1 MENAVE
7 HADAVK
13 DLWLLLGFK
22 DLVPGNKF
30 TLTLG
35 MGLSE
40 FNATKF
46 KQDMSFVLR
55 HVLAQDIEIIEGPAA
70 GGVSR
75 RSGVEQSSWDDWG
88 RSRLPYDYGGSAQ
101 SGWGEED
108 LSVGG
113 SDGGDERRQSSY
125 VPGPQCGNW
134 GRFPGYSGSQC
145 GDPVYTP
152 IRNFGSIVLSLRMKS
167 HKQRSITWSEANLRG
182 NEDISQ
188 DRTAVNRRT
197 KFMRQWRVLNAS
209 EYVCVN
215 QTSGTS
221 VCETEAIDI
230 FSILYSDPAYE
241 CPQNTYRNGITCAVC
256 GLEETSPTGSTSKS
270 QCRTCDSTPKE
281 GGGFTYTYLSCD
293 GRQCNECPP
302 GTLSSRGALNL
313 GDCVPV
319 PKLTML
325 FKGPLGPATISRG
338 IEGPQP
344 TKSGFNFERLK
355 IVIGN
360 ITGLPPDRLIFDAP
374 VEEQNY
380 DDSRC
385 YQQKGSCLVR
395 IAFVALASSKAQL
408 EAATSYI
415 SGTECTVYDPVNCPN
430 PDVNRCDS
438 RHACAWIH
446 TFIFPPPL
454 RRGQVS

>member
-13 DLWLLLGFK
+13 DVWLLLGYK
-22 DLVPGNKF
+22 DLDPGNKF

-35 MGLSE
+35 IGLSE
-40 FNATKF
+40 FNATEF
-46 KQDMSFVLR
+46 KRDLSFVLR
-55 HVLAQDIEIIEGPAA
+55 HVLAQDIEIVEGPVA
-70 GGVSR
+70 GAVSR
-75 RSGVEQSSWDDWG
+75 RSGVDQRHREEDWG
-88 RSRLPYDYGGSAQ
+88 RSRLSYDYGGGEQ
-101 SGWGEED
+101 SGSGEEN
-108 LSVGG
+108 LSVG
-113 SDGGDERRQSSY
+113 SSNDERRQSSY

-152 IRNFGSIVLSLRMKS
+152 IRNFGSIVLSLRMYA
-167 HKQRSITWSEANLRG
+167 HKKRSITWSEANLRG
-182 NEDISQ
+182 NEDISV

-197 KFMRQWRVLNAS
+197 KFIRQWRVLNAS
-209 EYVCVN
+209 EYSCVN
-215 QTSGTS
+215 QTSGAAL
-221 VCETEAIDI
+221 CDTEAIDI

-241 CPQNTYRNGITCAVC
+241 CPQNTYRNGLTCAVC

-325 FKGPLGPATISRG
+325 LKGPLGPATVSRG

-344 TKSGFNFERLK
+344 TQSAFNFERLK

-360 ITGLPPDRLIFDAP
+360 ITGLSLDRLIFDAP

-380 DDSRC
+380 DDGRC
-385 YQQKGSCLVR
+385 YQQKGICLIR

-415 SGTECTVYDPVNCPN
+415 SGTECTVYDPVNCPK
-430 PDVNRCDS
+430 PDVNRYDS
-438 RHACAWIH
+438 RHACE
-446 TFIFPPPL
+446 
-454 RRGQVS
+454 